1 MQAII
6 LAAGSSTRT
15 WPLTVTMPKS
25 LLKIANKSILEHNLE
40 QLEGMIDEAILVVG
54 FKAEMIKAAFGN
66 KFKNITIRY
75 VEQKDQLGTGHA
87 LLQAEKYAEERF
99 IVLVGDDMFFR
110 EDLLKLK
117 CRKFSTGLKL
127 VAESQ
132 SHSRLQKIS
141 EHDQEPPGAVNS
153 SKISPISDGRFLT
166 NEKYALLAQEVE
178 KPENFGS
185 IEEEKG
191 CLKRIVEKSASPP
204 SKLANVGCYLLSKA
218 IFSLLKQVKK
228 SERNE
233 YELTDAINELARKE
247 NLKAINSQYWIPIG
261 YPWDLLKANEFLLS
275 KIKKSEIEGDIEKNA
290 TIKGNVIV
298 GKGAII
304 KNGAYIEG
312 PVVIGENCV
321 IGPNCYI
328 RASTSIGDNCKIGNA
343 VEIKNSIIYNNTH
356 IAHLSYVGDSVIG
369 ENVNFGAGT
378 KIANLRH
385 DNSNIKSMVK
395 GQLIDTGRR
404 KLGAIIG
411 NDVHIGINTSIYP
424 GRKIWSGKTTLP
436 GEIVKEDII

>member
-15 WPLTVTMPKS
+15 WPLTVNRPKS
-25 LLKIANKSILEHNLE
+25 MLKIANKSILEHNLE
-40 QLEGMIDEAILVVG
+40 QLENLADEVILVVG

-66 KFKNITIRY
+66 KFKNITIKY
-75 VEQKDQLGTGHA
+75 VEQKEQLGTGHA
-87 LLQAEKYAEERF
+87 LLQAEKYAKEKF
-99 IVLVGDDMFFR
+99 IVLVGDDLFFK
-110 EDLLKLK
+110 EDLLKL
-117 CRKFSTGLKL
+117 
-127 VAESQ
+127 
-132 SHSRLQKIS
+132 I
-141 EHDQEPPGAVNS
+141 
-153 SKISPISDGRFLT
+153 

-178 KPENFGS
+178 KPENFGA
-185 IEEEKG
+185 IADEMG
-191 CLKRIVEKSASPP
+191 YLRMIVEKSANPP

-218 IFSLLKQVKK
+218 IFPLLRQLKK

-233 YELTDAINELARKE
+233 YELTDATNEMAKREKIRVIRSE
-247 NLKAINSQYWIPIG
+247 QWIPIG

-275 KIKKSEIEGDIEKNA
+275 KIKKSEIKGDVEKNA

-298 GKGAII
+298 GKGTII

-312 PVVIGENCV
+312 PVVIGNNCV

-343 VEIKNSIIYNNTH
+343 VEIKNSIIYGNTH
-356 IAHLSYVGDSVIG
+356 IAHLSYAGDSVIG

-385 DNSNIKSMVK
+385 DDSNIKSMAK

-411 NDVHIGINTSIYP
+411 DSVHIGINTSIYP
-424 GRKIWSGKTTLP
+424 GRKIWNDKTTLP
-436 GEIVKEDII
+436 GEIVKEDIV